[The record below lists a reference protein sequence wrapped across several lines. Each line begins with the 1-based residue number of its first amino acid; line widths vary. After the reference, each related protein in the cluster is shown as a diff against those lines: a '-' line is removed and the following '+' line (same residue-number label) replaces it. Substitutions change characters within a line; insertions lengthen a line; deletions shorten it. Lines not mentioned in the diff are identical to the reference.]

1 MYIVSL
7 KRLRLF
13 WQTHP
18 DAEEPLRAWHS
29 VARRA
34 QWRTPVDIR
43 ADYGSA
49 SFVGNNRVVFI
60 IKGNNYRLIVLAE
73 YQKGRLFIR
82 FVGTHEEYD
91 RIDASRI

>member
-1 MYIVSL
+1 MHIVSL

-49 SFVGNNRVVFI
+49 SFVGKNRVVFN
-60 IKGNNYRLIVLAE
+60 IKGNDYRLIVLAE
-73 YQKGRLFIR
+73 YQKERLFIR

-91 RIDASRI
+91 KLDASRI